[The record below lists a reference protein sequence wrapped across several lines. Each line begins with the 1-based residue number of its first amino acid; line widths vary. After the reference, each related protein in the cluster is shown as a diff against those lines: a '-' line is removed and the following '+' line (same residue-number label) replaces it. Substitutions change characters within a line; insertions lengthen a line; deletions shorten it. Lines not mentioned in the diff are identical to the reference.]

1 MYRSV
6 GIHIFVLMAAVSIA
20 VAQEP
25 PQRACRSVHLWYSA
39 PAGTAFF
46 NQVTVEKSAAGS
58 YFMACGFNHGYFGI
72 QELGNGK
79 KIVLFSVWDP
89 GRQND
94 PKSVAADR
102 QVKVVAQGEDVRI
115 KRFGGEGTGAQC
127 QYDYDWKIGESCQF
141 LIESK
146 KDGDSTAYA
155 AYFRPATEKEWKH
168 LATFETVSGKPLS
181 GYYSFVE
188 DFRRNRIS
196 ATQVHRARFGGGWVR
211 REDGQWVGLT
221 QARFTG
227 DSNPAM
233 NIDAGADGAGFFLS
247 TGGDTYNDHT
257 KLKQMIT
264 ADPGIM
270 PDLSRQ

>member
-1 MYRSV
+1 MHRAIGISV
-6 GIHIFVLMAAVSIA
+6 LLMMAAASLA

-25 PQRACRSVHLWYSA
+25 AQRACRSVHLWYSA

-94 PKSVAADR
+94 PRSVAADR
-102 QVKVVAQGEDVRI
+102 QVKVIAQGEGVRI

-127 QYDYDWKIGESCQF
+127 QYDFDWKIGQTCQF
-141 LIESK
+141 LIEAK
-146 KDGDSTAYA
+146 KDGEHTAYA
-155 AYFRPATEKEWKH
+155 AYFRPADQKEWKH
-168 LATFETVSGKPLS
+168 LATFETLSGKNLA

-188 DFRRNRIS
+188 DFRRNRVS
-196 ATQVHRARFGGGWVR
+196 ATQVHRARFGSGWI
-211 REDGQWVGLT
+211 REENGQWIGLT

-233 NIDAGADGAGFFLS
+233 NIDAGANGGSFFLA
-247 TGGDTYNDHT
+247 TGGDTKNDHT
-257 KLKQMIT
+257 KLKQMI
-264 ADPGIM
+264 ACDPSPM
-270 PDLSRQ
+270 PNLSR